1 MVVAVVAMV
10 VAGLAA
16 GSGVGDRDDVA
27 TGDTD
32 PGSPNSVAPPAELS
46 VPEPGESIG
55 GETPCPAEDGSSP
68 RTTRF
73 SEAPPMCIDPTARYK
88 AVIHT
93 SEGELEMLL
102 DTEGAPNT
110 VNNFVVLSR
119 YHFYDGVPFFTIQPR
134 KVVVTG
140 DATGEPA
147 IGKGGPGYTIPD
159 EIPDVG
165 VIYPVGTMAMFTD
178 QPDQNGSRFL
188 IATGEN
194 AAGLE
199 PRFTAFGIML
209 DGLDALN
216 QIQFQGDPITGDPIG
231 EVTIERIEIVEL
243 DEADDEPGDEDQ
255 DGDGDENEPT
265 GEPSAEPTTAATTPP

>member
-10 VAGLAA
+10 LAGLAA
-16 GSGVGDRDDVA
+16 GSGVGTDDDVV

-32 PGSPNSVAPPAELS
+32 PGGPNSVAPPAELA
-46 VPEPGESIG
+46 VPEPGETIEG
-55 GETPCPAEDGSSP
+55 DTPCPAEDGSSP

-73 SEAPPMCIDPTARYK
+73 SDAPPMCIDPAARYK
-88 AVIHT
+88 AIIHT

-165 VIYPVGTMAMFTD
+165 VIYPVGTMAMYTD

-188 IATGEN
+188 IATGED

-209 DGLDALN
+209 DGLDTLN
-216 QIQFQGDPITGDPIG
+216 EIQFQGDPITGDPIG
-231 EVTIERIEIVEL
+231 VVTIERIEIIEL
-243 DEADDEPGDEDQ
+243 DGDDQSPVAPTADVDDTA
-255 DGDGDENEPT
+255 DGT
-265 GEPSAEPTTAATTPP
+265 TIPTTAATP